1 MGSPPCEAL
10 GVRGDFGLTLHHA
23 SVDRYAGALDCQARE
38 RIFDMAQY
46 CVIGETIDGKR
57 FDVGVLAYDEAD
69 ARYAAKL
76 RFGFYRR
83 GFKVVNV
90 ERAGS

>member
-1 MGSPPCEAL
+1 
-10 GVRGDFGLTLHHA
+10 
-23 SVDRYAGALDCQARE
+23 
-38 RIFDMAQY
+38 MAQY

-90 ERAGS
+90 ERVGS